1 MNENEIGTIIVDTA
15 MQLHRGLG
23 PGLLETV
30 YEVVL
35 ANRLRRAGL
44 RVERQVSVPIQFDG
58 ESFDEGF
65 RADLIV
71 ENRVIIE
78 LKSVEKLNSAH
89 KKQLLTYLRL
99 TGLKLGYLL
108 NFGNEL
114 MKNGISRIING
125 QLDN

>member
-1 MNENEIGTIIVDTA
+1 MKENEIGAIIVDTA
-15 MQLHRGLG
+15 VQLHRGLG

-71 ENRVIIE
+71 ESRVIIVPR
-78 LKSVEKLNSAH
+78 SNATTIPDA
-89 KKQLLTYLRL
+89 QQ
-99 TGLKLGYLL
+99 TGPL
-108 NFGNEL
+108 E
-114 MKNGISRIING
+114 IC
-125 QLDN
+125 